1 MAMCAPLVRLPAK
14 SASFP
19 KATHRCHSVRDSQ
32 DPASFF
38 QDVLVA
44 SEKIAMLVELAAFLS
59 ASLPMKPIRVIRV
72 RYIRFSLF
80 CPFVSGTGK
89 RVGAAPK
96 SRSCFSGGTGTGE
109 PEPEGCGSKAEAS
122 QTPGAAKAPK
132 QWRDNE
138 QYRKLD
144 QTDHH
149 FAGRS
154 RSNAVIQNHPR
165 YASAVQEVNDGVPG
179 AETANAWG
187 GNWDTRRNPHRTAR
201 RRHTPARMRPPRSH
215 RGKQPKS
222 TESAE
227 VKSGR

>member
-38 QDVLVA
+38 QDVWVA

-59 ASLPMKPIRVIRV
+59 ASLPMKPIRVIRL

-96 SRSCFSGGTGTGE
+96 TRSCFSGGTARGARTG
-109 PEPEGCGSKAEAS
+109 
-122 QTPGAAKAPK
+122 
-132 QWRDNE
+132 RVRE
-138 QYRKLD
+138 QSRSFAD
-144 QTDHH
+144 
-149 FAGRS
+149 AGRRKS
-154 RSNAVIQNHPR
+154 PEAVPR
-165 YASAVQEVNDGVPG
+165 QRAGP
-179 AETANAWG
+179 ET
-187 GNWDTRRNPHRTAR
+187 
-201 RRHTPARMRPPRSH
+201 RPNGSPLCGPPPEER
-215 RGKQPKS
+215 
-222 TESAE
+222 
-227 VKSGR
+227 